1 MLLKLNSKMPIGKYR
16 GHFISAIISF
26 DPTHLE
32 PYKFSLDNEARER
45 LRVMLWLGQ

>member
-1 MLLKLNSKMPIGKYR
+1 MLLTLNSKMPSGKYR

-32 PYKFSLDNEARER
+32 PIKWSLDKEARDR
-45 LRVMLWLGQ
+45 LRLHLWLGQ